1 MNPVDVLRRTTKPA
15 TLSPCSGRP
24 CDEINAPRRYRSIA
38 SRERWKNVRDAIDI
52 VFFSGP
58 DIANTD
64 PIKVQMVCMQSSS
77 PVLNKSK
84 LVAGDIVVLADYGA
98 RTTWPA
104 NFQIYQRGAPAD
116 GLSLVLRGH
125 VVLRNRMR
133 TGRCFVPAIVTP
145 GEMFGIEGLVREGNY
160 VTDAYA
166 AAETETLFVSGI
178 RFRSFVR
185 ERPGEALH
193 LVGQLMSERSHLLE
207 KLHELA
213 SQSVEAR
220 LVASLQ
226 RLSCD
231 RSFLAEDGT
240 IRIELRHH
248 RLLCEMV
255 GATRESIAL
264 ALGRLAAS
272 DMAEQKGTAFWIA
285 PVALA
290 SHINEEYGR
299 LDGALPVTRQPMRMS
314 P

>member
-1 MNPVDVLRRTTKPA
+1 MAFL
-15 TLSPCSGRP
+15 
-24 CDEINAPRRYRSIA
+24 INVQT
-38 SRERWKNVRDAIDI
+38 VR
-52 VFFSGP
+52 
-58 DIANTD
+58 
-64 PIKVQMVCMQSSS
+64 MQSA
-77 PVLNKSK
+77 LLLRKRSK
-84 LVAGDIVVLADYGA
+84 LVAEDIVALADYGA
-98 RTTWPA
+98 RTAWPA
-104 NFQIYQRGAPAD
+104 NFQIYQRGAQAD

-125 VVLRNRMR
+125 VVLRNKIR
-133 TGRCFVPAIVTP
+133 TGKGFVPAIVTP
-145 GEMFGIEGLVREGNY
+145 GEMFGIEGLVTEGSY

-166 AAETETLFVSGI
+166 ADETETMFVSGP

-213 SQSVEAR
+213 SQSVEGR

-231 RSFLAEDGT
+231 RSFLAEDGS
-240 IRIELRHH
+240 IRLELRHH

-264 ALGRLAAS
+264 ALARLAGS
-272 DMAEQKGTAFWIA
+272 GIAEREGTAFSIA
-285 PVALA
+285 PSALA
-290 SHINEEYGR
+290 SHIREEYSGV
-299 LDGALPVTRQPMRMS
+299 DGTLPVTREPMRIS